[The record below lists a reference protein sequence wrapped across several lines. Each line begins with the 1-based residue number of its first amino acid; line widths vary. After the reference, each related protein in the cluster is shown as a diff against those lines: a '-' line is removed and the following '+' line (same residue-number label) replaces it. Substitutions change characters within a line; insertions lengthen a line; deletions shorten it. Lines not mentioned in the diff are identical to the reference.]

1 MDEHI
6 VSTQEFLRA
15 DIPTTVP
22 ELKDDLRAAHACY
35 NAIFQHRAE
44 AQRALLEKRLQY
56 LHPKDPQYT
65 DMDRKI
71 MLEGNTSDEQAK
83 YDLLLGLE
91 KALEQRIEII
101 KTLLQ

>member
-6 VSTQEFLRA
+6 ASAQEFLST
-15 DIPTTVP
+15 DIPENP
-22 ELKDDLRAAHACY
+22 PDQKDDLRASHACY

-44 AQRALLEKRLQY
+44 AQRVLLTKRLQY

-71 MLEGNTSDEQAK
+71 MLEGNTNEEQAK
-83 YDLLLGLE
+83 YDLLVGLE

-101 KTLLQ
+101 GLLLS